1 MLIIHSQALNI
12 NLEAK
17 NSLGQSAFNLAFVRK
32 RKRVLELFMTT
43 PGFAWKKSSNG
54 DDHIY
59 FLDLPLGW
67 RIGPKSGFL
76 GSSPTGN
83 FWYKSKLVHFSYS

>member
-1 MLIIHSQALNI
+1 MPKKIEVIGS
-12 NLEAK
+12 
-17 NSLGQSAFNLAFVRK
+17 SSRSSAIYHLTNGSVEKFPNRPLY
-32 RKRVLELFMTT
+32 
-43 PGFAWKKSSNG
+43 KKENG

-67 RIGPKSGFL
+67 RIGPKSSFM

-83 FWYKSKLVHFSYS
+83 HWYKSKLVNFSYFRKYSFFKKNL

>member
-1 MLIIHSQALNI
+1 MPKKIEVIGSR
-12 NLEAK
+12 
-17 NSLGQSAFNLAFVRK
+17 SWSADIYHLTKGSVEKFPNRPLY
-32 RKRVLELFMTT
+32 
-43 PGFAWKKSSNG
+43 KKENG

-67 RIGPKSGFL
+67 RIGPKSSFK

-83 FWYKSKLVHFSYS
+83 FWYKSKLVHL